1 MAQVQGRCFQHT
13 SLAEIVDR
21 HTMHEIGRSP
31 RTLEG
36 VTPTPRLVGGKLCC
50 YIDYSLAPLRHL

>member
-21 HTMHEIGRSP
+21 PSVHEIGRSP
-31 RTLEG
+31 LTLEDG
-36 VTPTPRLVGGKLCC
+36 NPTLRLAGKTLLL
-50 YIDYSLAPLRHL
+50 Y